1 MHGRFSATAGYNEE
15 FGDSMNLQTDLKS
28 EHVSHL
34 VVSGFSQVT
43 VGTSV
48 RDTLA
53 RMRADRQVV
62 CLVVNDSAAAS
73 SGGGQAGGSDQ
84 VRLVGIFTERDVM
97 RKVIDA
103 AGMLDRPVE
112 EVMTPDPIT
121 ISPDTSAADAL
132 RLMNENHFRNLPI
145 VDRSGKLLGNMTH
158 QAIIQYL
165 ADRYPV
171 EVLNRPNDPEL
182 FPHRAEGG

>member
-1 MHGRFSATAGYNEE
+1 
-15 FGDSMNLQTDLKS
+15 MNLQTELKS
-28 EHVSHL
+28 ERVSYL
-34 VVSGFSQVT
+34 DVSDFSKVA

-53 RMRADRQVV
+53 QMRADRQVV
-62 CLVVNDSAAAS
+62 CLVTDDKRVGPPSETKSDSATMPKNREDAPC
-73 SGGGQAGGSDQ
+73 DQ
-84 VRLVGIFTERDVM
+84 LVGIFTERDVM
-97 RKVIDA
+97 RKVIDVPD
-103 AGMLDRPVE
+103 MLDRPVE

-121 ISPDTSAADAL
+121 VGPDASAANAL
-132 RLMNENHFRNLPI
+132 RLMDENHFRNLPI
-145 VDRSGKLLGNMTH
+145 VDKSGRLLGNMTY

-171 EVLNRPNDPEL
+171 EVLNRPIDPER

>member
-1 MHGRFSATAGYNEE
+1 VGNCFSATDGYNEE
-15 FGDSMNLQTDLKS
+15 FGDRMNLQTDLKT

-43 VGTSV
+43 IGTSV

-62 CLVVNDSAAAS
+62 CLVVDEGAAAS
-73 SGGGQAGGSDQ
+73 SVGGQAGGSDQ

-103 AGMLDRPVE
+103 PGMLDRPVD
-112 EVMTPDPIT
+112 EVMTPNPIT
-121 ISPDTSAADAL
+121 IGPDASAADAL
-132 RLMNENHFRNLPI
+132 RLMDENHFRNLPI
-145 VDRSGKLLGNMTH
+145 VDKDGRLLGNMTH

-171 EVLNRPNDPEL
+171 EVLNRPIDPER
-182 FPHRAEGG
+182 FPRNAEGG

>member
-1 MHGRFSATAGYNEE
+1 M
-15 FGDSMNLQTDLKS
+15 DLQTDLKS

-34 VVSGFSQVT
+34 VVSGFAQVT
-43 VGTSV
+43 AGTSV

-53 RMRADRQVV
+53 RMRADRKVV
-62 CLVVNDSAAAS
+62 CLVVDDSAAA
-73 SGGGQAGGSDQ
+73 GKNGREAGDSEQ

-97 RKVIDA
+97 RKVIDVP
-103 AGMLDRPVE
+103 GMLDRPVD

-132 RLMNENHFRNLPI
+132 RLMDENHFRNLPI

-158 QAIIQYL
+158 QAIIRYL

-171 EVLNRPNDPEL
+171 EVLNRPTEPER
-182 FPHRAEGG
+182 FPRRAEGG

>member
-1 MHGRFSATAGYNEE
+1 MGNRFSATDGYNEE
-15 FGDSMNLQTDLKS
+15 FGDRMNLQTDLKS

-62 CLVVNDSAAAS
+62 CLVVDDSAAAS
-73 SGGGQAGGSDQ
+73 SGGGQAGGSHKL
-84 VRLVGIFTERDVM
+84 RLVGIFTERDVM
-97 RKVIDA
+97 RKVIDV
-103 AGMLDRPVE
+103 AGMLDRPVD
-112 EVMTPDPIT
+112 EVMTLDPIT

-145 VDRSGKLLGNMTH
+145 VDRSGKLFGNMTH
-158 QAIIQYL
+158 QAIIRYL

-182 FPHRAEGG
+182 FSHRAEGG